1 MFSVLGKIKTYAIG
15 VLLAVIPVI
24 YVLGTLFGRKA
35 AKIDRAIDAAEAAND
50 AAKFYKNMAEHES
63 DNRISTRSDLIDRL
77 RKDGL

>member
-15 VLLAVIPVI
+15 VLLAVIPMI

-35 AKIDRAIDAAEAAND
+35 AKIDRAVDATEAAND
-50 AAKFYKNMAEHES
+50 ATKFYKSIAEHES